1 MSLWNPGPENTDD
14 EDETSMASVTLSKDE
29 AGLDAATYDGLEP
42 GWSMRKWLFLGP
54 IDVPWEGQG
63 DFPDEETAN
72 EFFDV
77 KSLDPGRFER
87 LVTIEGQDYQ
97 WRALTSEYAPID
109 LTKAFDKWY
118 SVAYLWA
125 QVEMEEETTGV
136 LGIGADDAVQV
147 WLNGRLI
154 HQNVIGRVIAY
165 HDCVDVTFKKG
176 KNQLVLKVLNYGG
189 PWGFSCQFLDL

>member
-1 MSLWNPGPENTDD
+1 
-14 EDETSMASVTLSKDE
+14 
-29 AGLDAATYDGLEP
+29 
-42 GWSMRKWLFLGP
+42 MRKWLLLGP
-54 IDVPWEGQG
+54 IDVPWEGEG
-63 DFPDEETAN
+63 YFPDEKTAN

-77 KSLDPGRFER
+77 KSLDPGQFEPK
-87 LVTIEGQDYQ
+87 VTIEGQNYQ
-97 WRALTSEYAPID
+97 WHILTSEYAAID
-109 LTKAFDKWY
+109 LTKAFDKWF

-147 WLNGRLI
+147 WLNGELI
-154 HQNVIGRVIAY
+154 HQNVIGRIIDY

-189 PWGFSCQFLDL
+189 PWGFSCQWLDL